1 VTVGDRERPA
11 CGSSCIFPSELRD
24 ETRVATL
31 LAFTCAGQSDSQT
44 TLERV
49 HPKKER
55 WWANLF
61 ASVALVLACGT
72 TTARERANFFNDPF
86 IQATD
91 GIASCPVP
99 EGPVI
104 TEAQMRSQSHSRAE
118 RGTSCYQSGR
128 CRLPNSYLYDKEIIP
143 RVKKAI
149 DADGG
154 FVDTSVWAEGQ
165 RRWVWLKGCVR
176 TQAQADA
183 LERLIR
189 SIDDVEGVINQLTVQ
204 PP

>member
-1 VTVGDRERPA
+1 MEG
-11 CGSSCIFPSELRD
+11 
-24 ETRVATL
+24 
-31 LAFTCAGQSDSQT
+31 
-44 TLERV
+44 V
-49 HPKKER
+49 HPQKEK
-55 WWANLF
+55 WWASFL
-61 ASVALVLACGT
+61 ASVALVAAYE
-72 TTARERANFFNDPF
+72 TTAAQDKANFFNDPF
-86 IQATD
+86 IQATN

-104 TEAQMRSQSHSRAE
+104 TEAQMRAQSHSRVE
-118 RGTSCYQSGR
+118 RGTSCYQAGR

-176 TQAQADA
+176 TQAQADN

-189 SIDDVEGVINQLTVQ
+189 SIDDVEGVINQLSVQ